1 MLWFTVQLMGF
12 QHLICT
18 DKFIWFVKHS
28 SLHLTTTFPITY
40 SFLKDMD
47 TYKNLTR
54 NLTCVYGCYDA
65 ELYLKVSLVLVFF
78 LFMPTDIVHAL
89 YWKFKEK
96 KWKKK
101 KPKMKLPI
109 NLRLKC
115 YGILWWVFNRIDVI
129 SCYSNAYK
137 LLKKWLG

>member
-96 KWKKK
+96 KMKKK
-101 KPKMKLPI
+101 NQKWNYLLISGWNVM
-109 NLRLKC
+109 
-115 YGILWWVFNRIDVI
+115 VFYDEYSIESMLSHVIPTLI
-129 SCYSNAYK
+129 SC
-137 LLKKWLG
+137 

>member
-28 SLHLTTTFPITY
+28 SLYLTTTFPITY

-96 KWKKK
+96 KMKKK
-101 KPKMKLPI
+101 NQKWNYLLISGWNVM
-109 NLRLKC
+109 
-115 YGILWWVFNRIDVI
+115 VFYDEYSIESMLSHVIPTLI
-129 SCYSNAYK
+129 SC
-137 LLKKWLG
+137 